1 MATVRVR
8 GADALAADAL
18 APIRET
24 LRHMA
29 ARPDIPPLTGIEP
42 GLVVTDPAGWVR
54 ATELV
59 SGEALDDLLDT
70 AARRWHAAPH
80 AAAALAFKCYS
91 YWLALPAVLG
101 YATVR
106 RVPLLTPD
114 AVLVRWSAERP
125 FLRLGLASARRSTT
139 AGGRGTS
146 GPGVT
151 VAVLPS
157 DPVLLYGQ
165 GRGIRVVPN
174 EAALLDELRAAI
186 MDEHLA
192 PILDHI
198 RSRRHVGRR
207 TLWGSLAAGVA
218 HGLSRAAD
226 VIPGSTLQ
234 AAQAVLASLDIADL
248 VEVTQRPDGPE
259 LTVNRRTCCL
269 AFTLPEPQRK
279 VCAGCCIR
287 ESAARGAG
295 ETGPIRDCDATR
307 RRLIAAG

>member
-1 MATVRVR
+1 VTVATVRAR
-8 GADALAADAL
+8 AADALAADAL

-29 ARPDIPPLTGIEP
+29 ARPDLPPLAGIEP
-42 GLVVTDPAGWVR
+42 GLVVTDPTGWVR

-59 SGEALDDLLDT
+59 SGDALDDLLDT

-91 YWLALPAVLG
+91 YWLSLPAVLG

-114 AVLVRWSAERP
+114 AVLVRWSDERP
-125 FLRLGLASARRSTT
+125 FLRLGLAPGRRSATV
-139 AGGRGTS
+139 GGRS
-146 GPGVT
+146 ANGPAVT
-151 VAVLPS
+151 VAVLPT
-157 DPVLLYGQ
+157 DPVLLSGP
-165 GRGIRVVPN
+165 GRGIRVVPD
-174 EAALLDELRAAI
+174 ETALLDQLRTAI
-186 MDEHLA
+186 MDDHLA
-192 PILDHI
+192 PIVDHI

-234 AAQAVLASLDIADL
+234 AAQAVLASLDVADL
-248 VEVTQRPDGPE
+248 VEVTQRPDRAE
-259 LTVNRRTCCL
+259 LAVSRRTCCL
-269 AFTLPEPQRK
+269 AFTLPEPQRR
-279 VCAGCCIR
+279 VCTGCCIR
-287 ESAARGAG
+287 EAGAIR
-295 ETGPIRDCDATR
+295 EAGPVR
-307 RRLIAAG
+307 RRLVPAG

>member
-1 MATVRVR
+1 VATVRVR

-42 GLVVTDPAGWVR
+42 GLVVTDPTGWVR

-114 AVLVRWSAERP
+114 AVLVRWSDERP
-125 FLRLGLASARRSTT
+125 FLRLGLAPARRVPTG
-139 AGGRGTS
+139 AGRGTS
-146 GPGVT
+146 ALSVT

-157 DPVLLYGQ
+157 DPVLLYGP
-165 GRGIRVVPN
+165 GRGIRVVPD
-174 EAALLDELRAAI
+174 ETSLLDQLRVAI
-186 MDEHLA
+186 MDEHLG

-248 VEVTQRPDGPE
+248 VEVEQSPDSPE
-259 LTVNRRTCCL
+259 LTVCRRTCCL

-287 ESAARGAG
+287 EGAARNARPAGALG
-295 ETGPIRDCDATR
+295 ETGLVRG
-307 RRLIAAG
+307 RLIPTG

>member
-1 MATVRVR
+1 VTVATVRVR

-29 ARPDIPPLTGIEP
+29 ARPDIPPLSGLEP
-42 GLVVTDPAGWVR
+42 GLVVSDPAGWVP

-59 SGEALDDLLDT
+59 SGDALDDLLDT
-70 AARRWHAAPH
+70 AARRWRAAPH

-114 AVLVRWSAERP
+114 AVLVRWSDERP
-125 FLRLGLASARRSTT
+125 FLRFGLVASRRS
-139 AGGRGTS
+139 APASGRGAT

-157 DPVLLYGQ
+157 DPVLLYGP
-165 GRGIRVVPN
+165 GRGIRVVPD
-174 EAALLDELRAAI
+174 EPALLAQLRTAI
-186 MDEHLA
+186 MDQHLA
-192 PILDHI
+192 PIVDHI
-198 RSRRHVGRR
+198 RARRHVGRR
-207 TLWGSLAAGVA
+207 TLWGSLASGVA

-226 VIPGSTLQ
+226 VIPGATLT
-234 AAQAVLASLDIADL
+234 AAQTVLASLGVADL
-248 VEVTQRPDGPE
+248 VEVTQRPDSAQ
-259 LTVNRRTCCL
+259 LAVNRRTCCL

-279 VCAGCCIR
+279 VCTGCCIR
-287 ESAARGAG
+287 EAGAVR
-295 ETGPIRDCDATR
+295 ETGPA
-307 RRLIAAG
+307 RRLVHAG

>member
-1 MATVRVR
+1 VTVATVRVR

-29 ARPDIPPLTGIEP
+29 ARPDIPPLAGIEP
-42 GLVVTDPAGWVR
+42 DLVVTDPTGWVR

-59 SGEALDDLLDT
+59 SGDALDDLLAT
-70 AARRWHAAPH
+70 AARRWQAAPH

-91 YWLALPAVLG
+91 YWLSLPAVLG

-114 AVLVRWSAERP
+114 AVLVRWSDERP
-125 FLRLGLASARRSTT
+125 FLRLGLAPGRRTATPGGRSTN
-139 AGGRGTS
+139 
-146 GPGVT
+146 GPAVT
-151 VAVLPS
+151 VAVLPT
-157 DPVLLYGQ
+157 DPVLLYGP
-165 GRGIRVVPN
+165 GRGIRVVPD
-174 EAALLDELRAAI
+174 EAVLLDELRTAI

-192 PILDHI
+192 PIVDHI

-234 AAQAVLASLDIADL
+234 AAQAVLARLDVTDL
-248 VEVTQRPDGPE
+248 VEVTQRPDSAE
-259 LTVNRRTCCL
+259 LAVGRRTCCL

-279 VCAGCCIR
+279 VCTGCCIR
-287 ESAARGAG
+287 EAGA
-295 ETGPIRDCDATR
+295 IREAKPVR
-307 RRLIAAG
+307 RRLVPAG

>member
-1 MATVRVR
+1 VATVRVR

-24 LRHMA
+24 LGHMA
-29 ARPDIPPLTGIEP
+29 ARPDIPPLSGIEP
-42 GLVVTDPAGWVR
+42 GLVVSDPTGWVR

-70 AARRWHAAPH
+70 AARRWQAAPH

-106 RVPLLTPD
+106 RVPRLTPD
-114 AVLVRWSAERP
+114 AVLVRWSDERP
-125 FLRLGLASARRSTT
+125 FLRLGLAPARRSSS
-139 AGGRGTS
+139 GGRGS
-146 GPGVT
+146 GGPGVT
-151 VAVLPS
+151 VAVLPN
-157 DPVLLYGQ
+157 DPVLLYGP
-165 GRGIRVVPN
+165 GRGIRVVPD
-174 EAALLDELRAAI
+174 EAALLEQLRTAI

-192 PILDHI
+192 PILGHI

-234 AAQAVLASLDIADL
+234 ATQAVLAGLDIADL
-248 VEVTQRPDGPE
+248 VEVTQRPDSPQ
-259 LTVNRRTCCL
+259 LTVNRKTCCL
-269 AFTLPEPQRK
+269 AFTLPEPHRK

-287 ESAARGAG
+287 EAGATRDTASG
-295 ETGPIRDCDATR
+295 RDCDATR
-307 RRLIAAG
+307 RRLASAG